1 MDDDTLDFEESEPSL
16 SASSLNPK
24 SNKGLSTKGSTYAA
38 PSVGTSMIGSSMIGS
53 SLVGSSMIG
62 SSIGGTSVIDSDYTS
77 RDGGVRI
84 SPLQPTSG
92 NSQTQQRAYSDYDSE
107 DDDHIVAEG
116 YSENGK

>member
-1 MDDDTLDFEESEPSL
+1 MDDNNLDFEESEPSP

-38 PSVGTSMIGSSMIGS
+38 PSVGTSMIGSSM
-53 SLVGSSMIG
+53 VGSSMD
-62 SSIGGTSVIDSDYTS
+62 GTSVIDSDYTS

-84 SPLQPTSG
+84 SPLQPTSE
-92 NSQTQQRAYSDYDSE
+92 NSRSQQRAYSGYDSE